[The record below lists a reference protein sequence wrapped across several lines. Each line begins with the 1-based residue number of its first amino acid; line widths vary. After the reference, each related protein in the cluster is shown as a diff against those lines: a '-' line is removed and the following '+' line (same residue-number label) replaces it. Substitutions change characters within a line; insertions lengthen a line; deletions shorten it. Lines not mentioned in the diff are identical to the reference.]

1 MSTVRISQP
10 SVEPVT
16 LAEAKLHLR
25 VDHDVE
31 DQLISGYIASARA
44 LCEKEVQRTLITTG
58 WRLTLPGFPC
68 LDYQR
73 LCDPVPMLLAQAI
86 RLHMGDVQSVS
97 NVTYLDPDG
106 VQRTLSPTAYEL
118 QSWAG
123 QWLLAPAHGASWPA
137 TQSGLQSV
145 TVDYLAGY
153 GATSDSVPAPLR
165 SWILLAVGD
174 LYSQRLRSGD
184 KPAVPHQFVDGLL
197 DAYKVWG

>member
-1 MSTVRISQP
+1 MTVTRTAQP
-10 SVEPVT
+10 AVEPVT

-25 VDHDVE
+25 VDHDAE
-31 DQLISGYIASARA
+31 DLLIAGLISAARTD
-44 LCEKEVQRTLITTG
+44 CENKLQRTLITTG
-58 WRLTLPGFPC
+58 WRLTLPVFPC

-73 LCDPVPMLLAQAI
+73 LCDPEPTLLAQAI
-86 RLHMGDVQSVS
+86 RLRMGDVQSVS
-97 NVTYLDPDG
+97 SVTYLDPDG

-123 QWLLAPAHGASWPA
+123 QWLLAPANGGSWPA
-137 TQSGLQSV
+137 TQSSLQSV
-145 TVDYLAGY
+145 AVSYMAGF
-153 GATSDSVPAPLR
+153 GATRDSVPAPLR